1 MPFFRKLGIRCIYYI
16 DDSLNMEQDFDK
28 CKDNTNIMV
37 QKLDDLGY
45 RINRKKFVLI
55 PTKRIVFFGLI
66 IDTEVFKVFLTDEK
80 VDKII
85 SLGHSIL
92 QQKNVVIRCLAPFI
106 GLIVH
111 AFYAVTF
118 GPLHYRNLE
127 RNKVCALRNSF
138 GNFESIV
145 FINDDSK
152 NEINWWI
159 SNLKS
164 ANGKFIRQKSID
176 CWIET
181 DASLEGWGSKFNEQF
196 AGGRWSKDESSH
208 HINFLELLAIFLSLK
223 TFFTHKK
230 SLHIGIRSDNTTAV
244 AYVNEMGGMTS
255 ILLDNLSAEIWS
267 WCSERDM
274 FLTAQYIPG
283 NENFNADHMSRN
295 FTDLT
300 EWKLKSEIFH
310 RICNHFFLPDIDLFA
325 SRLNCQLPKYVSWS
339 FDPHAIFTGAFTI
352 SWSEFKPYIFPPF
365 SLIGKVM
372 LKIMSDKVEKAILIV
387 PFWPAQNWFSLLNS
401 NLISLPVRLPRH
413 TDLLIMPH
421 SGEVHPLR
429 KKLNLIVCVVSGRRY
444 LTVEF
449 QHSLPV
455 LSCHHGIMA
464 ISHKQTISVCL
475 EKICILVPSTE
486 D

>member
-1 MPFFRKLGIRCIYYI
+1 M
-16 DDSLNMEQDFDK
+16 
-28 CKDNTNIMV
+28 
-37 QKLDDLGY
+37 
-45 RINRKKFVLI
+45 
-55 PTKRIVFFGLI
+55 
-66 IDTEVFKVFLTDEK
+66 
-80 VDKII
+80 
-85 SLGHSIL
+85 
-92 QQKNVVIRCLAPFI
+92 
-106 GLIVH
+106 H

-145 FINDDSK
+145 FINKDSK

-164 ANGKFIRQKSID
+164 TNGKFIRQKSID

-196 AGGRWSKDESSH
+196 VGGRWSKYESSH
-208 HINFLELLAIFLSLK
+208 HINILELLAIFLSLK

-267 WCSERDM
+267 WCSERDI
-274 FLTAQYIPG
+274 FVTAQYIPG

-339 FDPHAIFTGAFTI
+339 FDPHAIF
-352 SWSEFKPYIFPPF
+352 Y
-365 SLIGKVM
+365 
-372 LKIMSDKVEKAILIV
+372 
-387 PFWPAQNWFSLLNS
+387 
-401 NLISLPVRLPRH
+401 
-413 TDLLIMPH
+413 
-421 SGEVHPLR
+421 
-429 KKLNLIVCVVSGRRY
+429 
-444 LTVEF
+444 
-449 QHSLPV
+449 
-455 LSCHHGIMA
+455 
-464 ISHKQTISVCL
+464 
-475 EKICILVPSTE
+475 
-486 D
+486 